1 MLLRDVVHSKNF
13 DDDDGAVVHRHPL
26 CDSTRETNTTPRK
39 NSEKKKTKRR
49 STSSSSSSSSLP
61 LSLSRFSLSLS
72 SSSSSLWWCLLSFFR
87 FLEKISTPKPK
98 RRRRSKNVGVFCGHK
113 NVSHSF
119 SQKGIVERDL
129 SLFFKSFLCS
139 LQDLYVRV
147 RSRQKKKRERVLV
160 CNVWILV
167 SKKKSKN
174 REERERENSFVCDH
188 HKSKK
193 RLEYFEYTLVLRLL
207 LLL

>member
-1 MLLRDVVHSKNF
+1 VLLRDVVHSKNF

-49 STSSSSSSSSLP
+49 RTSSSSSSSSLP

-147 RSRQKKKRERVLV
+147 RSRQKKKKRERVLV

-174 REERERENSFVCDH
+174 REERERERTLSCVTTT
-188 HKSKK
+188 SRK
-193 RLEYFEYTLVLRLL
+193 RDSSILSTP
-207 LLL
+207 